1 MSEKS
6 DTIIAEMRGK
16 EWDHPGLDR
25 DGMNAARQLAQGWA
39 DRLESAI
46 KAEKDEQV
54 FIAINNF
61 EEGKRKGYAM
71 AKSEFVP
78 PPKPKTNHERFNT
91 YEGAVRTYKYETGN
105 IVYDKESFEKFCKWL
120 YDKKCEDDCPYY
132 RIVEGEG
139 ECRPRCT
146 NICGN
151 CFDAREEAN
160 ECRT

>member
-6 DTIIAEMRGK
+6 DTNIAEMRGK

-25 DGMNAARQLAQGWA
+25 DGMNAARQLANGWA

-46 KAEKDEQV
+46 KAEREEHV

-78 PPKPKTNHERFNT
+78 PHPPKTNHERFSN
-91 YEGAVRTYKYETGN
+91 YDDALRTYKYEMKEV
-105 IVYDKESFEKFCKWL
+105 VYDFDTMEKFCKWL
-120 YDKKCEDDCPYY
+120 YSKKCDDSCPYY

-160 ECRT
+160 

>member
-25 DGMNAARQLAQGWA
+25 NGMNAARQLANGWA

-46 KAEKDEQV
+46 KAEREEHV

-71 AKSEFVP
+71 AKAEIVP
-78 PPKPKTNHERFNT
+78 PPPPEFNHERFANS
-91 YEGAVRTYKYETGN
+91 YDSALRAYKYETGEV
-105 IVYDKESFEKFCKWL
+105 VYNYETMYQFCQWLFSKCCDK
-120 YDKKCEDDCPYY
+120 DCPFY
-132 RIVEGEG
+132 RIVEGE
-139 ECRPRCT
+139 ETCRPRCT
-146 NICGN
+146 NPVGH
-151 CFDAREEAN
+151 CFKYGGQPA
-160 ECRT
+160 